1 MHLVVQNLDNWVTV
15 THSQFTWEQEALEF
29 VRKCFPAHE
38 PYQAWSNFEFTADDG
53 SLNEVDLLVFTP
65 QGFFLIEIK
74 SRPGQLSGDQGT
86 WIWDDGYRR
95 VVSDNPLRLAN
106 TKAKRL
112 KSLLEKQKAC
122 RNVKLPFL
130 EALVFCSAPNLRCD
144 LEGVARYRVCLRDEK
159 SPQSKRPG
167 IMGAILRRE
176 CPGLE
181 PTPRTPHDRPLIK
194 AIRVAME
201 EAGIRASQRSRKVGD
216 YTLEKV
222 LEQGVGYQDWEA
234 SHVKLERNKRR
245 IRLYL
250 VQPGA
255 TPEERATINR
265 VASREYQILEALQH
279 PNILRTYLLTDY
291 ESGPALIFEHE
302 ENAIRLDHYLAQ
314 GQFSADVRLGLIR
327 QIADAVR
334 FAHEEKAI
342 HRGLCPQSV
351 LVYPPKSG
359 GNVIPQVK
367 VFNWQVGYQERLSTS
382 GNTPVV
388 TATSHIDR
396 WLEDSSTAYLA
407 PEALSNPG
415 LVGEYLDIF
424 SLGCLAF
431 HIFSGQAPASNGLDL
446 SNKLRETKGLQISAV
461 IDGVSENLQLL
472 IQDSTH
478 PEVKKRLGQI
488 ASVADF
494 LSLLEEVER
503 ELTEPEQ
510 DYVQD
515 PAQAKPD
522 DILPGGFQVLR
533 RLGQGGCSIAFLVGR
548 QIQDE
553 MQTYVIKIA
562 SDSEHN
568 QRIAEEAEELKKLSH
583 PGHPGIVEYCEQVE
597 IGNRTAFLMRPVFVD
612 KSKQLIETL
621 GQRLRRE
628 GKLHLDLLQRFG
640 EDLLLTLTYLDE
652 QGVNHRD
659 IKPDNI
665 AVGQVGRGNRLHLVL
680 FDFSLAKTPL
690 DNIHSG
696 TRGYLDPLLPLR
708 KLPRWDLYAER
719 YAAGITLYEMAT
731 GTLPEWG
738 DGKTDPS
745 YLNCE
750 ITIDSERF
758 DANLRYGL
766 SDFFSQAFARK
777 LSDRFD
783 NAEEMLRAWRECFEV
798 LEDPSTTS
806 DHETEEEWEANLREA
821 TLKTSVLNLGL
832 SLRATNALDRINVLT
847 VEDLLEVHYRKLS
860 RLPGVGNQTRREIST
875 VAKVLR
881 RRLKTEANSEEEDA
895 NLSEKSEALQPV
907 TGDESKLSVNLLSD
921 RLRRSQP
928 RGTSSAET
936 VVNLLLGFTAD
947 SDTWATATTIANQ
960 LQLSSKQIDS
970 LFGKLGNRWSKERGL
985 TLLRKDMVDILQ
997 KQGGV
1002 MSDLEL
1008 AKAILLARGAV
1019 LDEPERTRRSLGLVR
1034 ASIEVEKSL
1043 IKPRFQMQRYGN
1055 RVLIALN
1062 QKLARYASELGAVA
1076 DELANA
1082 DPLLPP
1088 GRVIQRLRE
1097 VEVPSG
1103 AEELPENRLLQ
1114 LAAAASQSAEI
1125 SSRQELYPREM
1136 SSIRALKLSQGALLG
1151 VQSLSVQQ
1159 IHDRVYSRYAKIT
1172 PLPKRPDL
1180 DRLLREA
1187 GLNLVW
1193 NSTANNGQGGYVSDN
1208 AEESSWSHT
1217 SSLQRRSTRSGSEIP
1232 SHPSQITPEEADAR
1246 QFEERLQRSF
1256 QEGAFLVLMTRRERY
1271 ENAIQELVN
1280 RFAVQLMDFE
1290 ELFLETLQEVA
1301 SQAGVN
1307 WDLVI
1312 QTDATPHQGDWD
1324 KLMLLVGR
1332 TLPLIEAKLLQA
1344 TQTILLTYPG
1354 LLARY
1359 DQMTLLERLR
1369 EQVGRAGGIQ
1379 GLWVLVPNPNQA
1391 IVAGKTV
1398 PVIGPGQ
1405 RAKIPES
1412 WLENQHRG
1420 RK

>member
-1 MHLVVQNLDNWVTV
+1 
-15 THSQFTWEQEALEF
+15 
-29 VRKCFPAHE
+29 
-38 PYQAWSNFEFTADDG
+38 
-53 SLNEVDLLVFTP
+53 
-65 QGFFLIEIK
+65 
-74 SRPGQLSGDQGT
+74 
-86 WIWDDGYRR
+86 
-95 VVSDNPLRLAN
+95 
-106 TKAKRL
+106 
-112 KSLLEKQKAC
+112 
-122 RNVKLPFL
+122 
-130 EALVFCSAPNLRCD
+130 
-144 LEGVARYRVCLRDEK
+144 
-159 SPQSKRPG
+159 
-167 IMGAILRRE
+167 
-176 CPGLE
+176 
-181 PTPRTPHDRPLIK
+181 
-194 AIRVAME
+194 
-201 EAGIRASQRSRKVGD
+201 
-216 YTLEKV
+216 
-222 LEQGVGYQDWEA
+222 
-234 SHVKLERNKRR
+234 
-245 IRLYL
+245 
-250 VQPGA
+250 
-255 TPEERATINR
+255 
-265 VASREYQILEALQH
+265 
-279 PNILRTYLLTDY
+279 
-291 ESGPALIFEHE
+291 
-302 ENAIRLDHYLAQ
+302 
-314 GQFSADVRLGLIR
+314 
-327 QIADAVR
+327 
-334 FAHEEKAI
+334 
-342 HRGLCPQSV
+342 
-351 LVYPPKSG
+351 
-359 GNVIPQVK
+359 
-367 VFNWQVGYQERLSTS
+367 
-382 GNTPVV
+382 
-388 TATSHIDR
+388 
-396 WLEDSSTAYLA
+396 
-407 PEALSNPG
+407 
-415 LVGEYLDIF
+415 
-424 SLGCLAF
+424 
-431 HIFSGQAPASNGLDL
+431 
-446 SNKLRETKGLQISAV
+446 
-461 IDGVSENLQLL
+461 
-472 IQDSTH
+472 
-478 PEVKKRLGQI
+478 
-488 ASVADF
+488 
-494 LSLLEEVER
+494 
-503 ELTEPEQ
+503 
-510 DYVQD
+510 
-515 PAQAKPD
+515 
-522 DILPGGFQVLR
+522 
-533 RLGQGGCSIAFLVGR
+533 
-548 QIQDE
+548 
-553 MQTYVIKIA
+553 
-562 SDSEHN
+562 
-568 QRIAEEAEELKKLSH
+568 
-583 PGHPGIVEYCEQVE
+583 PGIVEYCEQVE